1 MKPTK
6 LSLIPSIQTLTAS
19 LPTSLQGQ
27 QVKTQTEDQFMDSAV
42 ANDHVQRVTPGNWQH
57 PQN

>member
-42 ANDHVQRVTPGNWQH
+42 ANDHVQRVTPGN
-57 PQN
+57 